1 MENRKLGFYIKRLS
15 NAYDSFKNADL
26 KEFDLTAQ
34 QFETIMFLHKNSDKT
49 INQKDIEEYFKI
61 TAATASG
68 ILKRLELKGYI
79 KRVVSPNDSRFKEI
93 ILTPIGEELR
103 NNIRARMDCNDK
115 ALINGFSEDEYE
127 TLIGY
132 LKRIINN
139 VKEQ

>member
-15 NAYDSFKNADL
+15 NAYDNFKNADL

-34 QFETIMFLHKNSDKT
+34 QFETIMFLYKHNDKT

-79 KRVVSPNDSRFKEI
+79 KRNVCPNDSRFKEI
-93 ILTPIGEELR
+93 ILTPIGEDVQDR
-103 NNIRARMDCNDK
+103 IRARMDKNDK
-115 ALINGFSEDEYE
+115 ALINGFSEFEYDE
-127 TLIGY
+127 LIGY
-132 LKRIINN
+132 LKRIIDN
-139 VKEQ
+139 VKE